1 VYLADFTSLKDKHAC
16 TCDKLDVL
24 RVEVAELKSRPV
36 LLGACTSYPVLHGK
50 VDEMHAYT
58 LSLEAKLKEH
68 VPTSYSTCELHASKN
83 LELAHYVDLLQDGND
98 EFRKMMGW
106 LSGHEPQL
114 KMMIEAYKHYDGQ
127 ALDSEKVGECSVE
140 GGEKI
145 GYIQAPLKTFHKNCY
160 APKANPLKNK
170 LDTAPDPPISPHCT
184 NDFQKPIKFRSG
196 LWNEFVSKKSEKP
209 SEEKPSEQ
217 PQPKPKLSSYGLIV
231 TIVGEMVIRVSF
243 SSRGSVRREYIRSGL
258 TRTGSTLLM
267 VYLSL
272 VCRCRGV
279 RRL

>member
-1 VYLADFTSLKDKHAC
+1 
-16 TCDKLDVL
+16 
-24 RVEVAELKSRPV
+24 
-36 LLGACTSYPVLHGK
+36 
-50 VDEMHAYT
+50 MHAYT

-160 APKANPLKNK
+160 APKANPLK
-170 LDTAPDPPISPHCT
+170 T
-184 NDFQKPIKFRSG
+184 N
-196 LWNEFVSKKSEKP
+196 LT
-209 SEEKPSEQ
+209 Q
-217 PQPKPKLSSYGLIV
+217 PQILPYPLTAQMISKNPSSLGV
-231 TIVGEMVIRVSF
+231 ACGMS
-243 SSRGSVRREYIRSGL
+243 
-258 TRTGSTLLM
+258 
-267 VYLSL
+267 SL
-272 VCRCRGV
+272 VKRV
-279 RRL
+279 RSRVRKNQVSSPNPSQN